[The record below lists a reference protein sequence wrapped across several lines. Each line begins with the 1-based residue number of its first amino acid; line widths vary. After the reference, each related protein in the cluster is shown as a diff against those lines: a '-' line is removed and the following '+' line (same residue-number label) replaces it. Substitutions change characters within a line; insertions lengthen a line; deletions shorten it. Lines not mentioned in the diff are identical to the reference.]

1 MPQTGQPLFLARR
14 SYRRRRL
21 MDAARLLPIVG
32 LVLIMMPGLWHPA
45 QTPVPDT
52 GRGGL
57 YLFAVWI
64 VLILA
69 AFAISRGLGPVLN
82 AEDVPEGNGE
92 AEGPTA
98 AATASRASDA
108 PPPEG

>member
-21 MDAARLLPIVG
+21 MDAARLLPVLG
-32 LVLIMMPGLWHPA
+32 VVLILLPGLWHPA
-45 QTPVPDT
+45 ETVAPDT

-64 VLILA
+64 GLILA
-69 AFAISRGLGPVLN
+69 AFLTARGLGPVL
-82 AEDVPEGNGE
+82 DVEELPEGF
-92 AEGPTA
+92 
-98 AATASRASDA
+98 ATAGRVRGADPDDA
-108 PPPEG
+108 ADG